1 MAYSQGQTIAAADYN
16 GLVSSGASNI
26 GNVWG
31 AGRQTF
37 GWGQN
42 TSLINTVSSATT
54 ITAAQWAGLVYNLN
68 KAIGHIWGSGNQLA
82 GGGNIGITAGATIAA
97 FANVDT
103 MTSNIAT
110 NRLLFNASGTTVTGT
125 NFTASQSYAD
135 STTGKQT
142 TITRVV
148 TFASGGDA
156 ARYFFNA
163 GGILRFF
170 VSGVSNN
177 GTSRSTD
184 YVTLFGTNLR
194 GANVRAITNG
204 GRVGTSGTEN
214 STNTAAGYY
223 ALTSTDT
230 TFANISSSSATYTY
244 NTSFVRLNVK
254 SNGTQGSFGD
264 QGSTITFTL
273 VAQQPAQT
281 NSNFN
286 DAVDVTVTTRVD
298 IIPPSTTFIGNVW
311 GVIGVT

>member
-1 MAYSQGQTIAAADYN
+1 MSYSTGSTIDAADYN

-31 AGRQTF
+31 TGSQTF
-37 GWGQN
+37 GYGQN
-42 TSLINTVSSATT
+42 TSLINTVSAATA
-54 ITAAQWAGLVYNLN
+54 ITATQWAGLVYTLN
-68 KAIGHIWGSGNQLA
+68 KAIGHIWGSSNQLA
-82 GGGNIGITAGATIAA
+82 GGGNIGIVAGATIAA
-97 FANVDT
+97 FANVNT

-110 NRLLFNASGTTVTGT
+110 NRLLFNASGTTVTGS
-125 NFTASQSYAD
+125 NFTTSQSYAD
-135 STTGKQT
+135 SNSGQST

-148 TFASGGDA
+148 TFASGDQ

-163 GGILRFF
+163 GGMLRFF

-177 GTSRSTD
+177 GTSRSAD

-204 GRVGTSGTEN
+204 GRVGTGGTEN
-214 STNTAAGYY
+214 SANTTAGYY
-223 ALTSTDT
+223 ALTTTDT
-230 TFANISSSSATYTY
+230 TFANISSASATYTY

-254 SNGTQGSFGD
+254 SNGTQGSKGD

-298 IIPPSTTFIGNVW
+298 IIPPSTTFIANVW
-311 GVIGVT
+311 GAIGVT

>member
-31 AGRQTF
+31 TGRQTF

-42 TSLINTVSSATT
+42 TSLINTVSSATVISAT
-54 ITAAQWAGLVYNLN
+54 QWAGLVYTLN

-82 GGGNIGITAGATIAA
+82 GGGNIGIVSGATIAA

-110 NRLLFNASGTTVTGT
+110 NRLLFNASGTTVTGS

-135 STTGKQT
+135 STSGQSTS
-142 TITRVV
+142 ITRVV
-148 TFASGGDA
+148 TFAGGDN

-170 VSGVSNN
+170 VSGASNN
-177 GTSRSTD
+177 GTSRSAD
-184 YVTLFGTNLR
+184 YVTLFGTNLV

-204 GRVGTSGTEN
+204 GRVGTGGTQN
-214 STNTAAGYY
+214 SANTTAGYY
-223 ALTSTDT
+223 ALTTTDT
-230 TFANISSSSATYTY
+230 TFANISSASATYTY

-254 SNGTQGSFGD
+254 SNGTQGSNGD

-298 IIPPSTTFIGNVW
+298 IIPPSGTFIGNVW